1 MWNVLSRQNVLSIER
16 RSIPNVI
23 ATGKEAEMKRP
34 DVCMMNVEICEN
46 CRNWEPIPFHDKG
59 GECIPPAEVPVMR
72 LTPLAIEKATEK
84 VPVAA

>member
-59 GECIPPAEVPVMR
+59 GECIPPGEVPVK
-72 LTPLAIEKATEK
+72 LAPLVIEKETEK

>member
-1 MWNVLSRQNVLSIER
+1 
-16 RSIPNVI
+16 
-23 ATGKEAEMKRP
+23 MKKP

-59 GECIPPAEVPVMR
+59 GECIPPLEEAPVVR
-72 LTPLAIEKATEK
+72 LAPLAIKKETEK